1 MLAVLFHPSSY
12 LGIVVFLVLTGCGL
26 PIPEEVAFVVAG
38 VLSAEGHL
46 YWPAALAAC
55 WIGSILGDSVMYWI
69 GRRWGDTLL
78 SAHPR
83 LSWLLQAKR
92 EKQFEESVSHHAFK
106 VMFLSRFLIG
116 IRGPVY
122 VAAGAVHV
130 PYRRFLL
137 IDVTCASI
145 VVTLFFS
152 LAYMFGDNV
161 LGLIRDA
168 EITATIA
175 VALIVVGIGIFLYVR
190 SRRKVTEIVM
200 SEAEESGA
208 ESRESGRVAR
218 VVSQSVET
226 FSGSGGSAA
235 QVPSPMHYDRR

>member
-26 PIPEEVAFVVAG
+26 PIPEEVAFVLAG

-55 WIGSILGDSVMYWI
+55 LIGSILGDSVMYWI
-69 GRRWGDTLL
+69 GRRWGDSLL

-83 LSWLLQAKR
+83 LSWMLQAKR
-92 EKQFEESVSHHAFK
+92 EKQFEEAVSHHAFK

-130 PYRRFLL
+130 PYRKFLL
-137 IDVTCASI
+137 IDMTCALL
-145 VVTLFFS
+145 VVTLFFT
-152 LAYMFGDNV
+152 LAYWFGDNV

-175 VALIVVGIGIFLYVR
+175 VALIVVGVGIFLYVR
-190 SRRKVTEIVM
+190 SKKKVTEIVT
-200 SEAEESGA
+200 SEAEEATETGERLGRMKA
-208 ESRESGRVAR
+208 E
-218 VVSQSVET
+218 
-226 FSGSGGSAA
+226 GSNSI
-235 QVPSPMHYDRR
+235 P